1 MNEENETLPSDEE
14 KKDDLTEDL
23 TDLLDSEEE
32 ELPPPEDENEAR
44 EINVGNIIGVG
55 MIGILVI
62 VLVIF
67 LGLSL

>member
-44 EINVGNIIGVG
+44 ENYTGYYEKLTNFSI
-55 MIGILVI
+55 
-62 VLVIF
+62 
-67 LGLSL
+67 